1 MTLCAICII
10 SKEAR
15 KYVPPDNSKCCARRH
30 LQIPTTYPLARVLC
44 IYKAVAAE
52 WRAPR
57 AVGQTFEVVPV
68 TVCIYGGPSVTH
80 TAAWLHIL
88 KLSREESIAE
98 QNCTC

>member
-1 MTLCAICII
+1 MKCDTVCHMHYQQR
-10 SKEAR
+10 STQVR
-15 KYVPPDNSKCCARRH
+15 PPDNSKCCARRH

-68 TVCIYGGPSVTH
+68 TSVGV
-80 TAAWLHIL
+80 
-88 KLSREESIAE
+88 RR
-98 QNCTC
+98 